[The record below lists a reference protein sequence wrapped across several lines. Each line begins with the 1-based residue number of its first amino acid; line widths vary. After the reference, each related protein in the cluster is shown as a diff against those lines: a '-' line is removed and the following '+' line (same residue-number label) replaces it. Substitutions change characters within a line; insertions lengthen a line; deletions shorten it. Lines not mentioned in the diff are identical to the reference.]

1 VIPRGNI
8 EDPNKKQTEAQEE
21 ENKKIEASECII
33 QPQEAQDIKNEE
45 NKDPGVRNLHRVI

>member
-1 VIPRGNI
+1 MIPRGNI